1 MITTKPR
8 STSSLFARVSVALAL
23 LSAPFIAGAQAMES
37 AEPFKVGTFAIN
49 DIPTVGLV
57 MRDDALVVDLNAAN
71 RAMQLLPQY
80 SHLDMPVDMIGLI
93 ERYEYGLKYRI
104 YEVVNWLVE
113 EELLSGNA
121 MRDFVYPVANVDI
134 MAPIQYPSKIMNAA
148 VNFYTHACEGCND
161 DELAQRTKERR
172 ENRGVPYLFLKPTRG
187 AVIGDGEDIIMPYG
201 RDEIEYEVEMAIVF
215 GRTGKYIS
223 ADRAYDHVFGYMV
236 AMDVSDRG
244 GRPPGGYAMRS
255 DWFVGKGH
263 DTFAP
268 HGPWIVPKEFYGD
281 PMERLHQITVVDGV
295 TVQEAKAGDMIHN
308 IPELIEYASSLITVF
323 PGDVMQSGTSGGT
336 GAGRV
341 ERASGSGFLVD
352 GEIISA
358 QIEGIGTLTHR
369 VVAEKS
375 VPGDLSG
382 SQLPPVSTYRDAR

>member
-1 MITTKPR
+1 MLKIKPR
-8 STSSLFARVSVALAL
+8 TPRAL
-23 LSAPFIAGAQAMES
+23 LAALLLFTPLIGFGQATES

-49 DIPTVGLV
+49 DVPTVGLV
-57 MRDDALVVDLNAAN
+57 MRDDRLVVDLVAAN

-80 SHLDMPVDMIGLI
+80 SDINIPSDMIGLI
-93 ERYEYGLKYRI
+93 EQYEYGLKYRV
-104 YEVVNWLVE
+104 YEVVNWMVDKQ
-113 EELLSGNA
+113 LLSGSNR
-121 MRDFVYPVANVDI
+121 RDFVHDVDTVDI
-134 MAPIQYPSKIMNAA
+134 MAPVQYPSKIMNAA

-161 DELAQRTKERR
+161 DELARRTKERQ

-215 GRTGKYIS
+215 GKTGKYIS

-244 GRPPGGYAMRS
+244 GRPPGGYGVRS

-341 ERASGSGFLVD
+341 ERASGSGYLID
-352 GEIISA
+352 GETITA
-358 QIEGIGTLTHR
+358 TIEGIGTLTHTVR
-369 VVAEKS
+369 AETS
-375 VPGDLSG
+375 VPSDLSG
-382 SQLPPVSTYRDAR
+382 AQLPPVSSYRDN